1 MRRSELLVGSGNVKK
16 QVFHRSAD
24 APESIVQCG
33 EGRVLGELI
42 QDLRVTLGLMC

>member
-1 MRRSELLVGSGNVKK
+1 MRRSELLTESGSVKE

-24 APESIVQCG
+24 ARESIVWCE
-33 EGRVLGELI
+33 EGRVLGEAI